1 MSKISRKLQKINKS
15 YFVSLPKT
23 WIKNLNLDKNSVI
36 DMLICDDG
44 SIKISPKFEKQEQAL
59 DEIILQ
65 SSRYVARDIVKYC
78 LSGVEKIIIVS
89 KEDFQGPICKDI
101 LWFVNH
107 LPNAEIIERDKRRII
122 VSNFGY
128 KKIPTRKIIQRLLYL
143 ICEMFENIQ
152 NRQPSELKNNFDSVR
167 RLYFVLVTHIRTY
180 LRTGVYVS
188 EDRTFTPLEAMDY
201 RMFCEKIERIG
212 LILRDYTY
220 IEGEYDGFF
229 AKVEEFFT
237 EVMDA
242 FLKKN
247 YQKACEAWFKRD
259 DLVLEAEKLSEGFN
273 CEESEK
279 LKQLLTIIEYC
290 KDMADLI

>member
-1 MSKISRKLQKINKS
+1 MSIISRKLQKINKS

-23 WIKNLNLDKNSVI
+23 WIKNLNLDKNSII
-36 DMLICDDG
+36 DMLVCDDG

-89 KEDFQGPICKDI
+89 KEDFQGEICKDI

-128 KKIPTRKIIQRLLYL
+128 KRIPTRKIIQRLLYL
-143 ICEMFENIQ
+143 ICEIFENIQ
-152 NRQPSELKNNFDSVR
+152 KEQPTELKNNFDSVR

-180 LRTGVYVS
+180 LRTGLYVS

-212 LILRDYTY
+212 LILRDFIY
-220 IEGEYDGFF
+220 IKGEYNGFF

-259 DLVLEAEKLSEGFN
+259 DLVQQAQELSEGMN
-273 CEESEK
+273 CEKKVK
-279 LKQLLTIIEYC
+279 LNQLLTIIEYC